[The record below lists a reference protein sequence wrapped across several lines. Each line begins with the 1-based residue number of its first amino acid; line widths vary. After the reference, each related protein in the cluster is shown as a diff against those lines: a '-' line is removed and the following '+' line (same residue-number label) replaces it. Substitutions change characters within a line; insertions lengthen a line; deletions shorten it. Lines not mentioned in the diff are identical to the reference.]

1 MRVISGIARGTKLYT
16 LNGIKTRPT
25 LDRIKESLFNI
36 ITLKV
41 KDSNVLDLFS
51 GSGAL
56 AIEALSRGASYAVLC
71 DFSKDAIEIINKNI
85 EKTRLNKKSTIKKMD
100 YKKCLQMLE
109 TSNSKF
115 DIIFLDPPYDTDYIY
130 KATKLILEYELL
142 NENGI
147 IIAETDDLDR
157 ILSEINSLDIN
168 VKDIRKF
175 GRVKLLFLEES

>member
-1 MRVISGIARGTKLYT
+1 
-16 LNGIKTRPT
+16 
-25 LDRIKESLFNI
+25 
-36 ITLKV
+36 
-41 KDSNVLDLFS
+41 
-51 GSGAL
+51 
-56 AIEALSRGASYAVLC
+56 
-71 DFSKDAIEIINKNI
+71 
-85 EKTRLNKKSTIKKMD
+85 MD

-142 NENGI
+142 NKNGI